1 MSEKEI
7 TFSTTIGPTHPAFK
21 EPIQLSFELHG
32 EEIVAADF
40 VPGQAHRGVEW
51 MGMRRN
57 PVQILYLAE
66 RICGI
71 CGVTHA
77 MSFARAVEQIAG
89 IEVPRLAHYLRS
101 I

>member
-1 MSEKEI
+1 MVWFGDGAAWAAHCTIGQEEMSDKEI
-7 TFSTTIGPTHPAFK
+7 TFATTIGPTHPAFK

-57 PVQILYLAE
+57 PVQILYNDATNELK
-66 RICGI
+66 ILI
-71 CGVTHA
+71 D
-77 MSFARAVEQIAG
+77 
-89 IEVPRLAHYLRS
+89 
-101 I
+101 